1 MACNID
7 LLQTDPSS
15 LIFEFHSHS
24 MFQRQTRQFL
34 TLVNFY
40 DSKSSHVKPK
50 SFSVVLNRF
59 LGARH
64 VNSVQEGS

>member
-7 LLQTDPSS
+7 LLQTDLFS
-15 LIFEFHSHS
+15 LIFEFHSHT
-24 MFQRQTRQFL
+24 MFLRQTRQFS
-34 TLVNFY
+34 TLVNYFG
-40 DSKSSHVKPK
+40 SKSSHVKQK
-50 SFSVVLNRF
+50 SCLVLLNRF